1 MEEQSSVNMVHHM
14 LKNHTNVAIVDC
26 KVQLTTHNLTKVN
39 WPVVFPHLTDRTFA
53 DAKNLCPFLSSVCLA
68 ENRNIHSK
76 KEWPYALQATF
87 TMPITDTSVE
97 AIVKFADLC
106 ECIADRITLI
116 LAALSYMK
124 QESED
129 VMKKFRYANR

>member
-1 MEEQSSVNMVHHM
+1 MEEQFGVNMVHHM
-14 LKNHTNVAIVDC
+14 VKNHTNVAIVDC

-39 WPVVFPHLTDRTFA
+39 WPVAYPYFTDRTLA
-53 DAKNLCPFLSSVCLA
+53 DAKKLCPFLDSVCLA

-76 KEWPYALQATF
+76 KEWPYAIQATF
-87 TMPITDTSVE
+87 TMPATNTSVE

-129 VMKKFRYANR
+129 IMKKFRHANR